1 MASYRYKAKITD
13 DIDDAYEIVKNVGRA
28 IKENKADVAS
38 ILTNLS
44 QALKKLESA
53 RYYIDRE

>member
-13 DIDDAYEIVKNVGRA
+13 DIDDAYEIVKNVGRV

>member
-13 DIDDAYEIVKNVGRA
+13 DIDDAYEIVKNVGRV

-38 ILTNLS
+38 ILTNLTT
-44 QALKKLESA
+44 ALKKLESA